1 MRDGPAVTDPATAAG
16 TRCRLARWA
25 CAVAPVLVLVVAV
38 NLITIRHVGQERT
51 LYEADHV
58 AYWSLTRSLAE
69 SVARSP
75 WGAAVEVSA
84 SVQRELN
91 LLPSLPLVPVVGL
104 GRGTRLSYLL
114 AVINIYALAALLLL
128 TAVVAR
134 LLDERRLAWLSGWG
148 VAAAVLLLPAW
159 WQPVALGYLDV
170 GGVAIAALILLAWPA
185 AGDGRGSL
193 VPWLAMGFLLALLA
207 IFRRWWAF
215 WSVSWCAV
223 IALEAI
229 WLLAA
234 QRPRTWGGAWRVLR
248 GPIVAAAAAL
258 ATLLAVASG
267 RVATILTTDW
277 ADTLVAYKRHAGIGG
292 ELLELTGRWG
302 LLPLVLL
309 GAAVVAGLRSRST
322 RRPVALLSVQ
332 AVLIFALFRRWQDPS
347 PQHWY
352 LYLPGLTM
360 LLGVFLARTAA
371 SVRRPIVR
379 GAWVVAITLAGLAVS
394 GTVRSDRTEGGL
406 WGQLAPGF
414 RIHPDERH
422 DLDEVRRLLAYL
434 DQRLAVAP
442 GWVYVLASRGPLT
455 DTSLGFANLSLGSS
469 YAAPRFVLAA
479 AHVDRRD
486 GFPANLLNARYIVL
500 PEPVQVPEPPLH
512 ARVAAEPAR
521 CLLEGEGIGR
531 AFRRGREVFGF
542 DGGVRASVWEL
553 ARPLSADDVAV
564 LSARLQ
570 AFYPDRP
577 DIWRPPGAGDEAEP

>member
-1 MRDGPAVTDPATAAG
+1 M
-16 TRCRLARWA
+16 
-25 CAVAPVLVLVVAV
+25 VAPVLALVVAV
-38 NLITIRHVGQERT
+38 NLIAVRHLGQERT

-69 SVARSP
+69 SAARSP
-75 WGAAVEVSA
+75 WSAAVEVSA

-91 LLPSLPLVPVVGL
+91 LLPSLPLAPVVGL

-114 AVINIYALAALLLL
+114 AVINLYALPALLLMV
-128 TAVVAR
+128 AVVAQ
-134 LLDERRLAWLSGWG
+134 LTDERRMEWTSGWG

-170 GGVAIAALILLAWPA
+170 GGVAIAALVLLAWRGT
-185 AGDGRGSL
+185 GDGRGSL
-193 VPWLAMGFLLALLA
+193 VPWLAMGFSLALLA

-215 WSVSWCAV
+215 WSVAWCAV
-223 IALEAI
+223 IVLETV
-229 WLLAA
+229 WVLVA
-234 QRPRTWGGAWRVLR
+234 QRPRSWSAAWRVLR
-248 GPIVAAAAAL
+248 GPMVGAAAAV
-258 ATLLAVASG
+258 ATLLAVAPV

-292 ELLELTGRWG
+292 ELLEMTGRWG

-309 GAAVVAGLRSRST
+309 AAAVVAGLRSRAT
-322 RRPVALLSVQ
+322 RRPVALLALQ

-352 LYLPGLTM
+352 LYLPGLTV
-360 LLGVFLARTAA
+360 LLGLQLALLAA
-371 SVRRPIVR
+371 SMRPRFARAGLIAFV
-379 GAWVVAITLAGLAVS
+379 TLAGLVVSNAV
-394 GTVRSDRTEGGL
+394 GSDRTRGGL
-406 WGQLAPGF
+406 WGHLAPSF
-414 RIHPDERH
+414 RIRPVVRH

-455 DTSLGFANLSLGSS
+455 DTGLGFANLSLGSS

-486 GFPANLLNARYIVL
+486 GFPDALLQARYIVL

-512 ARVAAEPAR
+512 ARVASEPAR

-531 AFRRGREVFGF
+531 AFRRGREVFRF

-553 ARPLSADDVAV
+553 VRPLSADDVAV

-577 DIWRPPGAGDEAEP
+577 DIWRPPGAGDGAGP

>member
-1 MRDGPAVTDPATAAG
+1 MTDPATAAA
-16 TRCRLARWA
+16 TRCGLARWVCMA
-25 CAVAPVLVLVVAV
+25 APVLALVVVV
-38 NLITIRHVGQERT
+38 NLIAIRHLGRERT

-69 SVARSP
+69 SAARSP
-75 WGAAVEVSA
+75 WSAAVEVSA

-114 AVINIYALAALLLL
+114 AVINIYALPALLLL
-128 TAVVAR
+128 VAVVAR
-134 LLDERRLAWLSGWG
+134 LTDERRMDWTSGWG

-170 GGVAIAALILLAWPA
+170 GGVVIAALVLLAWRGT
-185 AGDGRGSL
+185 GDGRDSL
-193 VPWLAMGFLLALLA
+193 VPWLAMGFALALLA

-229 WLLAA
+229 WLLLA
-234 QRPRTWGGAWRVLR
+234 QRPRSWSAAWRMLR
-248 GPIVAAAAAL
+248 GPIVGAAAAV
-258 ATLLAVASG
+258 ATLLAVAPL
-267 RVATILTTDW
+267 RVATILGTDW

-292 ELLELTGRWG
+292 ELLEMTGRWG

-309 GAAVVAGLRSRST
+309 AAAVVAGLRSRAT
-322 RRPVALLSVQ
+322 RRPVALLVVQ

-352 LYLPGLTM
+352 LYLPGLTV

-394 GTVRSDRTEGGL
+394 GTVRSDRTQGDL
-406 WGQLAPGF
+406 WGQLAPAF
-414 RIHPDERH
+414 RIRPVVRD

-455 DTSLGFANLSLGSS
+455 DTGLGFANLSLGSS
-469 YAAPRFVLAA
+469 YAAPGFVLAA

-486 GFPANLLNARYIVL
+486 GFPDNLLEARYIVL

-512 ARVAAEPAR
+512 ARVASEPAS

-531 AFRRGREVFGF
+531 AFRRGREVFRF
-542 DGGVRASVWEL
+542 DGGVQASVWEL
-553 ARPLSADDVAV
+553 VRPLSADDVSV
-564 LSARLQ
+564 LSRRLQ

-577 DIWRPPGAGDEAEP
+577 DIWRPPVAAEETGP

>member
-1 MRDGPAVTDPATAAG
+1 
-16 TRCRLARWA
+16 
-25 CAVAPVLVLVVAV
+25 VAPVLALVAAV
-38 NLITIRHVGQERT
+38 NLVAVRHVGQERT

-75 WGAAVEVSA
+75 WNAAVEISA

-91 LLPSLPLVPVVGL
+91 LLPSVPLAPVVGL

-114 AVINIYALAALLLL
+114 AVINIYALPALLLL
-128 TAVVAR
+128 AAVVAR
-134 LLDERRLAWLSGWG
+134 LTDERRPAWLSGWG

-170 GGVAIAALILLAWPA
+170 GGVAIAALVLLAWRGT
-185 AGDGRGSL
+185 GDGRDSL
-193 VPWLAMGFLLALLA
+193 VPWLAMGFSLALLA

-223 IALEAI
+223 IALETV
-229 WLLAA
+229 WLLVA
-234 QRPRTWGGAWRVLR
+234 QRPRTWSGAWRVLR
-248 GPIVAAAAAL
+248 GPVVAAAAAL
-258 ATLLAVASG
+258 ATLLAVAPG
-267 RVATILTTDW
+267 RVATILGTDW
-277 ADTLVAYKRHAGIGG
+277 ADTLVAYKRHAGIVG

-302 LLPLVLL
+302 LLPLALL
-309 GAAVVAGLRSRST
+309 AAALLAGLASRST
-322 RRPVALLSVQ
+322 RRPVALLAVQ

-352 LYLPGLTM
+352 LYLPGLTV
-360 LLGVFLARTAA
+360 LLGHFLGRTAA
-371 SVRRPIVR
+371 SVRRPIAR
-379 GAWVVAITLAGLAVS
+379 GAWIAAATLAGLAAS
-394 GTVRSDRTEGGL
+394 GTVLSERTAPDRRG
-406 WGQLAPGF
+406 WLAPGF
-414 RIHPDERH
+414 RIRPAVRH

-442 GWVYVLASRGPLT
+442 GWVYVLAVHGPLT
-455 DTSLGFANLSLGSS
+455 DTGLGFANLSLGSS
-469 YAAPRFVLAA
+469 FAAPPFVLAA

-486 GFPANLLNARYIVL
+486 GFPDTLLQARYIVL
-500 PEPVQVPEPPLH
+500 PEPLQVPEPPLH

-531 AFRRGREVFGF
+531 AFRRGREVFSY

-553 ARPLSADDVAV
+553 VRPLGADDVAV

-570 AFYPDRP
+570 ACYPDRP
-577 DIWRPPGAGDEAEP
+577 DIWRPPGAGREAEP

>member
-1 MRDGPAVTDPATAAG
+1 MRHGPAVTDPATAAA
-16 TRCRLARWA
+16 TRCRLARWV
-25 CAVAPVLVLVVAV
+25 CAVAPVLALVAAV
-38 NLITIRHVGQERT
+38 NLVAVRHVGQERT

-75 WGAAVEVSA
+75 WNAAVEISA

-91 LLPSLPLVPVVGL
+91 LLPSVPLAPVVGL

-114 AVINIYALAALLLL
+114 AVVNVYAFPALLLL
-128 TAVVAR
+128 VAVVAR
-134 LLDERRLAWLSGWG
+134 LTDERRMDWTSGWG

-170 GGVAIAALILLAWPA
+170 GGVAIAALVLLAWRV
-185 AGDGRGSL
+185 AGDGRSSL
-193 VPWLAMGFLLALLA
+193 VPWLAMGFSLALLA

-215 WSVSWCAV
+215 WSVAWCAV

-229 WLLAA
+229 WLLVA
-234 QRPRTWGGAWRVLR
+234 QLPRTWGGAWRVLR
-248 GPIVAAAAAL
+248 GPVAAAAAAA
-258 ATLLAVASG
+258 ATLLAVAPG
-267 RVATILTTDW
+267 RVATILGTDW

-302 LLPLVLL
+302 LLPLALL
-309 GAAVVAGLRSRST
+309 AAAVVAGLRSRST
-322 RRPVALLSVQ
+322 RRPVALLAVQ

-352 LYLPGLTM
+352 LYLPGLTV
-360 LLGVFLARTAA
+360 LLGLLLAGMAA
-371 SVRRPIVR
+371 SLRRPIAR
-379 GAWVVAITLAGLAVS
+379 GAWVVAITLVGLAVS
-394 GTVRSDRTEGGL
+394 GTARSDRTREGL
-406 WGQLAPGF
+406 WGELAPGF
-414 RIHPDERH
+414 RIRPAVRH
-422 DLDEVRRLLAYL
+422 DLDEVRRLLAHL

-442 GWVYVLASRGPLT
+442 GWVYVLASHGPLT
-455 DTSLGFANLSLGSS
+455 DTGLGFANLSLSSS
-469 YAAPRFVLAA
+469 YAAPRHVLSA

-512 ARVAAEPAR
+512 ARVASEPAS

-531 AFRRGREVFGF
+531 AFRRGREVFRF
-542 DGGVRASVWEL
+542 DGGVQASVWEL
-553 ARPLSADDVAV
+553 VRPLSGDDIAV
-564 LSARLQ
+564 LSRRLQ

-577 DIWRPPGAGDEAEP
+577 DIWRPPVAAEEAGP